1 MFQSK
6 LFTKT
11 RKDAPKDE
19 VSRNAILLTRAGYI
33 HKEMAG
39 VYSILPL
46 GLRVLRKIENII
58 RNEMNNIDGEEIS
71 LTALQDKANWEKTG
85 RWDDVTVDNWFK
97 TRLKNDTELGLAY
110 SHEPPVTALMKD
122 HISSYRDL
130 PAYPYQF
137 QIKFRNELRAKS
149 GIFRGRE
156 FLMKDMYS
164 FNKNQADLDAFYDKA
179 IEAYKNV
186 FNKVGIGHI
195 TYLTTASGGIFGTKY
210 SHEFQTLTPVG
221 EDTIYIHK
229 GKNIAINKEMLNDET
244 LAILGVNRD
253 ELVED
258 KSIEIGN
265 IYKLGTFYSQ
275 PLGLNFKDESGASN
289 PVIMGCYGIGVTRL
303 LGVIAEI
310 NSDEQGLIWP
320 ESVAPFNIHMIVLND
335 KSGKVL
341 EEAKKI
347 YKTLTN
353 AGLEVLLDDRDV
365 TAGVKFGDSD
375 LIGIP
380 KRLVISEKTLADNVV
395 ELKNRKGGEAVRISI
410 DNLLREIN

>member
-1 MFQSK
+1 MLQSK
-6 LFTKT
+6 LFTRT

-19 VSRNAILLTRAGYI
+19 VSKNAILLTRAGYI

-58 RNEMNNIDGEEIS
+58 RSEMNKIDGEEIS
-71 LTALQDKANWEKTG
+71 LTALQEKPNWEKTG
-85 RWDDVTVDNWFK
+85 RWDDRTVDNWFK

-110 SHEPPVTALMKD
+110 SHEPAITALMKD

-130 PAYPYQF
+130 PAYPYQL
-137 QIKFRNELRAKS
+137 QVKFRNELRAKS

-164 FNKNQADLDAFYDKA
+164 FNKTQADLDEFYDKA
-179 IEAYKNV
+179 TQAYRNI
-186 FNKVGIGHI
+186 FNQVGIGHI
-195 TYLTTASGGIFGTKY
+195 TYLTVASGGVFGTKY
-210 SHEFQTLTPVG
+210 SHEFQTLTQVG

-244 LAILGVNRD
+244 LSMLAIDKKDLI
-253 ELVED
+253 EE

-265 IYKLGTFYSQ
+265 IYKLGTFYSE
-275 PLGLNFKDESGASN
+275 PLGLTFKDEAGLN
-289 PVIMGCYGIGVTRL
+289 HPVIMGCYGIGVTRL

-310 NSDEQGLIWP
+310 NSDEHGLAWP
-320 ESVAPFNIHMIVLND
+320 QSVAPYDIHLVALAD
-335 KSGKVL
+335 KTGKVMP
-341 EEAKKI
+341 EANKI
-347 YKTLTN
+347 YKILTD
-353 AGLEVLLDDRDV
+353 AGFDVLLDDRDV

-380 KRLVISEKTLADNVV
+380 KRLVLSEKTLAENAI
-395 ELKNRKGGEAVRISI
+395 ELKIRSEKDSRRLSI
-410 DNLLREIN
+410 DNLLSEIK

>member
-1 MFQSK
+1 MLQSK
-6 LFTKT
+6 LFTRT

-19 VSRNAILLTRAGYI
+19 VSKNAILLTRAGYI

-58 RNEMNNIDGEEIS
+58 RSEMNKIDGEEIS
-71 LTALQDKANWEKTG
+71 LTALQEKPNWEKTG
-85 RWDDVTVDNWFK
+85 RWDDRTVDNWFK

-110 SHEPPVTALMKD
+110 SHEPAITALMKD

-130 PAYPYQF
+130 PAYPYQL
-137 QIKFRNELRAKS
+137 QVKFRNELRAKS

-164 FNKNQADLDAFYDKA
+164 FNKTQADLDEFYDKA
-179 IEAYKNV
+179 TQAYRNI
-186 FNKVGIGHI
+186 FNQVGIGHI
-195 TYLTTASGGIFGTKY
+195 TYLTVASGGVFGTKY
-210 SHEFQTLTPVG
+210 SHEFQTLTQVG

-244 LAILGVNRD
+244 LSMLAIDKKDLI
-253 ELVED
+253 EE

-265 IYKLGTFYSQ
+265 IYKLGTFYSE
-275 PLGLNFKDESGASN
+275 PLGLTFKDEAGLN
-289 PVIMGCYGIGVTRL
+289 HPVIMGCYGIGVTRL

-310 NSDEQGLIWP
+310 NSDEHGLAWP
-320 ESVAPFNIHMIVLND
+320 QSVAPYDIHLVALAD
-335 KSGKVL
+335 KAGKVMP
-341 EEAKKI
+341 EANKI
-347 YKTLTN
+347 YKILTD
-353 AGLEVLLDDRDV
+353 AGFDVLLDDRDV

-380 KRLVISEKTLADNVV
+380 KRLVLSEKTLAENAI
-395 ELKNRKGGEAVRISI
+395 ELKIRSEKDSRRLSI
-410 DNLLREIN
+410 DNLLSEIK